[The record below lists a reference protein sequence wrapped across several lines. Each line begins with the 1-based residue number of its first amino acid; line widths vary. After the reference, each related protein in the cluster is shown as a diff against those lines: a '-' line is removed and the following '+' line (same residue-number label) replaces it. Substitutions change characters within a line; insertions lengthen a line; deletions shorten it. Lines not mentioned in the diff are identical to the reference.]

1 MDVGAGEEIYGD
13 LYDDEGEKD
22 VLLKSKHAAVS
33 CMLSRCHFLVHFSS
47 VTEVM

>member
-1 MDVGAGEEIYGD
+1 LYIIGDAPGSSEKAMDVGVGEEIYGD

-33 CMLSRCHFLVHFSS
+33 CSQSA
-47 VTEVM
+47 